1 MALRYSKEALLIRTK
16 ILHRK
21 FKFMYKKLIQV
32 AGNNN
37 VELKND
43 SNKVGG
49 IYLKALGSV
58 TTNVWPTFFL
68 CREAWE
74 VLS

>member
-1 MALRYSKEALLIRTK
+1 
-16 ILHRK
+16 
-21 FKFMYKKLIQV
+21 MYKKLSQA

-37 VELKND
+37 IELKND

-58 TTNVWPTFFL
+58 TTNVWPTFL
-68 CREAWE
+68 
-74 VLS
+74 